1 MHILAITI
9 AILFLLSTISVTLG
23 VLFYL
28 IQFPTGYGDT
38 VLDLTDFLDRLI
50 VVLAVAARLNVSN
63 PIVYRRAIILTFHT
77 VFDQRWCRGLASL
90 DALDRQPLRPGR
102 PVDLYVRKR

>member
-28 IQFPTGYGDT
+28 IQLPTGYGDT

-63 PIVYRRAIILTFHT
+63 PIVYRRAIMSTFHT
-77 VFDQRWCRGLASL
+77 VLDQRWHRGLASM
-90 DALDRQPLRPGR
+90 DAMDRQPHR
-102 PVDLYVRKR
+102 